1 MPENKPGKASFFFKT
16 PTFVTNQQL
25 MIENLAISVSFD
37 EVEDANIGGYF
48 RLAEMAGEFLIIQ
61 KPDNT
66 FYFLCT
72 NDCDI
77 AK

>member
-1 MPENKPGKASFFFKT
+1 
-16 PTFVTNQQL
+16 